1 MLLVVLC
8 AAPARADEAFAPPTG
23 SDDQAFAL
31 PPPCPGG
38 GDVIMVIARK
48 RELWLC
54 ERGAAVGK
62 FQVAMGRG
70 GFDKRRQGDG
80 RTPLGTY
87 TLGDPRPSSRYGLF
101 IPIHYPT
108 PEQAAQGFTG
118 SDVGLHGPPR
128 GLQNADYPT
137 TVFDWTR
144 GCIAT
149 GLDADIAVIADFVR
163 DRRPTLVI
171 E

>member
-1 MLLVVLC
+1 V
-8 AAPARADEAFAPPTG
+8 AEDPFTG
-23 SDDQAFAL
+23 
-31 PPPCPGG
+31 PPPCPES
-38 GDVIMVIARK
+38 GDVIVVVTRK

-54 ERGAAVGK
+54 EQGNPVGK
-62 FQVAMGRG
+62 FQVATGRG
-70 GFDKRRQGDG
+70 GFDKRRQGDE

-87 TLGDPRPSSRYGLF
+87 TLGPPRASVRYGLF

-118 SDVGLHGPPR
+118 GDLGLHGPPR
-128 GLQNADYPT
+128 ALPEPDFPT

-149 GLDADIAVIADFVR
+149 GLDEHIAVIADFVR
-163 DRRPTLVI
+163 HREPTLRI